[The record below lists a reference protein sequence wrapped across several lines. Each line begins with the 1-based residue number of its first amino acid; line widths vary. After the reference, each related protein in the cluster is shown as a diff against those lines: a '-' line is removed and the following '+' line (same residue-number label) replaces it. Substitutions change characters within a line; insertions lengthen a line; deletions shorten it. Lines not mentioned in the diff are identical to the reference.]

1 MKTHKTRLRI
11 NAGIAALF
19 AVVLA
24 GCSGKTIVFND
35 PEFLPISDPICS
47 AVTTLCDRFDVDYM
61 CFYGDHDCKVSV
73 TLEPVQ
79 YLAMTMKAIDN
90 KTKDVIYER
99 TLTAID
105 ENTFNVRF
113 KLYDAKD
120 VVSEF
125 TGVIL
130 EIPENPD
137 EIRERFEESL
147 KKNGWKGLSYND
159 CFMGTYYSRIL
170 SGDLKFYAKEDGA
183 KVPSVTN
190 AIQTSEDQAQVI
202 ITDYWKNG
210 QKRLVREFERED
222 EEDPFSGYNTT
233 AAYNYNEDGSSGH
246 PLEVAALI
254 NDRWIGF
261 TSNLVK
267 SSSKEML
274 YLILRAEEGDWQH
287 GKVLFCDSESACQ
300 SDYRFFQKGDY
311 EIDSSNHI
319 RLYNMKN
326 SRGAYA
332 NECRFSI
339 EGDSITNITFKGT
352 YEDIANSIFVSDLD
366 MKNKSWFKNSLISKY
381 KMY

>member
-11 NAGIAALF
+11 NAGIVALF

-24 GCSGKTIVFND
+24 GCSGKTLVFKDTEFVPKTDPVCGLIADLCNDLNVFNTS
-35 PEFLPISDPICS
+35 LY
-47 AVTTLCDRFDVDYM
+47 VV
-61 CFYGDHDCKVSV
+61 HDCKVSV

-79 YLAMTMKAIDN
+79 YLATTVKAIDN

-105 ENTFNVRF
+105 EDTFNVRL

-125 TGVIL
+125 TGVIYASAAYFVT
-130 EIPENPD
+130 E
-137 EIRERFEESL
+137 FEEYI
-147 KKNGWKGLSYND
+147 KEAGWKGVSYEK
-159 CFMGTYYSRIL
+159 CFVDRYYEVM
-170 SGDLKFYAKEDGA
+170 SGDLKFYVKEDGA

-190 AIQTSEDQAQVI
+190 DIQISEDQVI

-210 QKRLVREFERED
+210 QKRLVREFEWEWDED
-222 EEDPFSGYNTT
+222 GNERFLTTCT

-246 PLEVAALI
+246 PLEVSALI

-352 YEDIANSIFVSDLD
+352 YEDITNSIFVSDLD